1 MSVLVII
8 LMNKILAI
16 APQALEKYTDWL
28 KIASRI
34 GQAHGVFFADYPKK
48 KWIHEFNSRLS
59 SLGIENWDEWSEK
72 KIQEFFIALKKQNDL
87 ISLESPY
94 IEKSW
99 ESNYLNINQE
109 KKEKC
114 VAIGSRNNSEG
125 LQDFDQ
131 FNPADILVEDTIEKK
146 FQPFELVNLLKDFLL
161 HTGKIAIVDR
171 NCYLT
176 TQNGQISDFA
186 KFIQEILRLK
196 SDRLGQII
204 IYTKHNPE
212 KYDFLKSINL
222 LNEALKNTFSGFK
235 TPCWGI
241 KYVSCVEAGA
251 EMDLHRRMIVTNHS
265 LFILSDSIPGSNKSQ
280 SITRVQ
286 SQITRENAIS
296 LWIDEKIQIEKV
308 LEATFYNLIE
318 S

>member
-1 MSVLVII
+1 MIAGQADSLMSVLVII

-16 APQALEKYTDWL
+16 APRALEKYTDWL

-48 KWIHEFNSRLS
+48 KWVHEFNSRLS
-59 SLGIENWDEWSEK
+59 SLGLENWDQWSEK

-94 IEKSW
+94 KEKSW
-99 ESNYLNINQE
+99 ESNYLNIAQE

-186 KFIQEILRLK
+186 K
-196 SDRLGQII
+196 
-204 IYTKHNPE
+204 YT
-212 KYDFLKSINL
+212 LS
-222 LNEALKNTFSGFK
+222 
-235 TPCWGI
+235 PC
-241 KYVSCVEAGA
+241 A
-251 EMDLHRRMIVTNHS
+251 
-265 LFILSDSIPGSNKSQ
+265 
-280 SITRVQ
+280 
-286 SQITRENAIS
+286 
-296 LWIDEKIQIEKV
+296 
-308 LEATFYNLIE
+308 
-318 S
+318 